1 MRHRESPGVVTLQMA
16 GRMTQDNAPIA
27 PKKSSPKHSYW
38 GIASLA
44 IAILLA
50 TEVAGV
56 TSLLP
61 AVGTLHLP
69 EFVAVNIGQ
78 WSFQALFVSLLL
90 AIVGLVKEQ
99 RKIYSILSLIILV
112 MVIVIAAFII
122 LGLSQLI
129 F

>member
-27 PKKSSPKHSYW
+27 LKKSSPKHSYW

-44 IAILLA
+44 ISILLA
-50 TEVAGV
+50 VEVAGV

-61 AVGTLHLP
+61 EVGTLRLP
-69 EFVAVNIGQ
+69 AFVAANIGP
-78 WSFQALFVSLLL
+78 WSIQALFVSLLL
-90 AIVGLVKEQ
+90 AIVGLVREQ

-112 MVIVIAAFII
+112 MVMAMVAVII
-122 LGLSQLI
+122 LGLAQLI